1 MLDLLKQL
9 LKNSRLVQHAYNWV
23 QDKNIVCLDKR
34 CLDYVATMIMDTG
47 DKYLPSKDL
56 ISVLQVRG
64 DYRFDDIREDDIVID
79 IGANIGGFS
88 IPASRVSKYVYAVE
102 PITVEELRKNIELN
116 GRKITV
122 LEVALGDGQP
132 NKVSWGSQHKYMMTS
147 TLGEI
152 KELCGG
158 CDFLKIDC
166 EGSEWTIKPGE
177 LEGIRRIEMEVHTV
191 KRLTT
196 KKSALEE
203 MGKRLEEAGFTCD
216 LEIIRTGYHHA
227 GPVGI
232 IHAWRG
238 N

>member
-9 LKNSRLVQHAYNWV
+9 LKNSRLVQRAYNWV
-23 QDKNIVCLDKR
+23 QDKNIVCIDKR
-34 CLDYVATMIMDTG
+34 CLDYVTTMIMDTG

-79 IGANIGGFS
+79 IGANIGAFS
-88 IPASRVSKYVYAVE
+88 IPASRVSKHVYAVE

-132 NKVSWGSQHKYMMTS
+132 KKVSWGSQHKYMMTS

-152 KELCGG
+152 KKLCGG

-177 LEGIRRIEMEVHTV
+177 LEGIRRIEMEVHTI

-196 KKSALEE
+196 KKSTLEE

>member
-1 MLDLLKQL
+1 MFDLLKQL

-34 CLDYVATMIMDTG
+34 CLDYVTTMVMDTG

-88 IPASRVSKYVYAVE
+88 IPASRVSKHVYAVE

-132 NKVSWGSQHKYMMTS
+132 NKVSWGSQHKYMRTS

-177 LEGIRRIEMEVHTV
+177 LEGIRRIEMEVHTI

-196 KKSALEE
+196 KKSVLKE

-216 LEIIRTGYHHA
+216 LEIIRSGYHHA